1 MEKQLKNPKPHIK
14 WAGPLNGDQ
23 YYPTEYTKNN
33 IFLHHTAGYSAKD
46 AIDWWNQ
53 TPDHVGTP
61 FVIDRDGTIYQCFDE
76 KKWIYSL
83 GVTGATNTEKHGI
96 PIEIVSL
103 GFLFKENDGEY
114 YAYPNYPS
122 HIGKSKVKESDV
134 IAVDFKGH
142 KIWQKYTDAQVSS
155 VISLIKWLVEAYNIP
170 IQDDVTNFFEYNPKV
185 ATQNIP
191 GIWSHT
197 TVRKDKWDIF
207 PQPNLIE
214 AIYKT
219 FPKGKVTAGTPK
231 VEKID

>member
-1 MEKQLKNPKPHIK
+1 MENKPKNPKPKIIQ
-14 WAGPLNGDQ
+14 AGPLNGDQ
-23 YYPTEYTKNN
+23 YYPQEFVKNN

-61 FVIDRDGTIYQCFDE
+61 FIIDRDGTIFQCFDE

-83 GVTGATNTEKHGI
+83 GVKGATNTEKHGI

-103 GFLFKENDGEY
+103 GFLFKEGEKY

-122 HIGKSKVKESDV
+122 KIGKSEVKESDV
-134 IAVDFKGH
+134 LTLDFKGYQY
-142 KIWQKYTDAQVSS
+142 WQKYTDKQVESI
-155 VISLIKWLVEAYNIP
+155 ISLVRWLVEEYSIP
-170 IQDDVTNFFEYNPKV
+170 VQEDVTNFFEYNVKV

-219 FPKGKVTAGTPK
+219 FPKGKVVAGTPK
-231 VEKID
+231 VEKIG